1 MDIQEL
7 LKLSRKIWGNKKLTP
22 EEVVVRLGVNLGDF
36 ARWVRN
42 SKKDKKTHTDA
53 ELKKEIGNT
62 IFSMIRW
69 ADDLGY
75 DPEKCIELAIQAQEK
90 FVKGGN
96 R

>member
-7 LKLSRKIWGNKKLTP
+7 LKRSRRIWRNKKLTP
-22 EEVVVRLGVNLGDF
+22 EEIVVRFGVNLGDF

-69 ADDLGY
+69 AEDLGY
-75 DPEKCIELAIQAQEK
+75 DPEECIELAIQAQEK